1 LYLNENSGNSSAYAI
16 SNINKITFQSG
27 NLVIET
33 KSATDSFAITGI
45 RSLSMQQLVTGVDG
59 IVKETQN
66 LSAYPN
72 PCSDVLNIS
81 DVTSNLSYF
90 IHDLS
95 GSLVQSDK
103 VSSIID
109 VSNLTTGVYF
119 LTVVGGDDIR
129 TLKFI
134 KL

>member
-1 LYLNENSGNSSAYAI
+1 MKVLAALARML
-16 SNINKITFQSG
+16 FQTLTSFFFKNG

-33 KSATDSFAITGI
+33 KSATDSIAITGL
-45 RSLSMQQLVTGVDG
+45 RSLTLQQLVTGVDG
-59 IVKETQN
+59 IANETQS

-72 PCSDVLNIS
+72 PCSDVLNIK

-90 IHDLS
+90 IHDIS
-95 GSLVQSDK
+95 GSLIQSDK
-103 VSSIID
+103 TSSIID

-119 LTVVGGDDIR
+119 LTLVGGDDVR